1 MKYPNPVS
9 VKVPALVIPAKAGI
23 QSSHPIMQVAAYPSH
38 VIPAKAGIQ
47 SGDFV
52 IQTPAESNYYSH
64 SISTCRVFRTS
75 VQPQRIR
82 INECRNPVEPSGDAG
97 RRVPQ
102 PRHSG
107 ESRNPVRRLRNT
119 DSRRFK
125 PDLSGLPYFGAAPT
139 HQDQRMLLEGIH
151 VLKRR
156 AAPWNPPTSRGR
168 NDGAIN
174 RCLSG
179 VLERVMNP
187 VAPQARPGRSGPWQ
201 LALS

>member
-1 MKYPNPVS
+1 
-9 VKVPALVIPAKAGI
+9 
-23 QSSHPIMQVAAYPSH
+23 MQVAAYPSH

-82 INECRNPVEPSGDAG
+82 INECRNPVEPSGDAGRRVPQPRHSSECRNPVEPSGGAG